1 MEAMRIASAVLAV
14 LAAASSA
21 KGALQP
27 LRRVTT
33 LPMGRCDVEV
43 TFRLSVSDGGLEDY
57 YCPRVV
63 WEWEDGSRS
72 IEESDCPPFEQAA
85 PTDHR
90 RAWTRSRAFQRSG
103 SYLVKAHLCKA
114 ERRIRTFETTAVVTG
129 WEGYPAAKR
138 ESFGCLPAHL
148 DTGGMPDPDQ
158 TQTRPPSATEPC
170 R

>member
-1 MEAMRIASAVLAV
+1 MRIASAVLAV

-21 KGALQP
+21 KGELQP

-33 LPMGRCDVEV
+33 LRVGGCEVEV
-43 TFRLSVSDGGLEDY
+43 AFRLSVSDGGLEEY

-85 PTDHR
+85 PDDHR
-90 RAWTRSRAFQRSG
+90 KSWTRSRAFQRSG

-114 ERRIRTFETTAVVTG
+114 ERRVRTFETTAVVTG
-129 WEGYPAAKR
+129 WEGYPAGQR
-138 ESFGCLPAHL
+138 ESFGCSPAHL
-148 DTGGMPDPDQ
+148 DPGEMPGTNQ
-158 TQTRPPSATEPC
+158 GQGTRPPLATEPC
-170 R
+170 H